1 MWFTYSALNFFAPAL
16 SLAFHSPLRSPF
28 SVRKGRRGA
37 LKLPA
42 PFPNHGKMSVMK
54 YNPAMELTKE
64 QITELGKDLGIKNW
78 KQYDD
83 DW

>member
-1 MWFTYSALNFFAPAL
+1 
-16 SLAFHSPLRSPF
+16 
-28 SVRKGRRGA
+28 
-37 LKLPA
+37 
-42 PFPNHGKMSVMK
+42 MK

>member
-1 MWFTYSALNFFAPAL
+1 MWFTYYALNVFAPAL
-16 SLAFHSPLRSPF
+16 SLAFQALPSPF
-28 SVRKGRRGA
+28 SGKGGE
-37 LKLPA
+37 A
-42 PFPNHGKMSVMK
+42 PSNYLLHFPNHGKMSVMK